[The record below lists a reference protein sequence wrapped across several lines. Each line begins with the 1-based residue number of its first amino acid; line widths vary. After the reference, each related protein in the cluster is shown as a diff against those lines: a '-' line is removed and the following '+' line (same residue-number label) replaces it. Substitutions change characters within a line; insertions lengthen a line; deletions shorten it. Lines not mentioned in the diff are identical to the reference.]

1 MESPADMLMIYNDTV
16 IFLGEIQ
23 QVFAAPYIE
32 FHCECEINAS
42 TRIGIFS
49 VGDRCSRVHTC
60 VFARDKVGYVA
71 NSSFCRYE
79 PADAGR
85 PMWRLI
91 RRSDT
96 GQIPGPWI
104 ASAGWPSTMLWCFPR
119 APSLLLSISFRL
131 LSLSLSLSLPIYLS
145 FSISLS
151 SYLSLSLSIFSPFF
165 FFFSRPLCMYVC
177 IYLFIYLELLA

>member
-1 MESPADMLMIYNDTV
+1 MYCHGITRRYVNDLQWCSY
-16 IFLGEIQ
+16 FLGEIQ
-23 QVFAAPYIE
+23 QALAPPYIE
-32 FHCECEINAS
+32 FHLWMWDQRQDSNKNS
-42 TRIGIFS
+42 S
-49 VGDRCSRVHTC
+49 VGDRRSRVHTC
-60 VFARDKVGYVA
+60 VFARDQVGYVA

-96 GQIPGPWI
+96 GQIPGLWI
-104 ASAGWPSTMLWCFPR
+104 ASAGWPSTTLWCRPC

-177 IYLFIYLELLA
+177 IYLFIYL